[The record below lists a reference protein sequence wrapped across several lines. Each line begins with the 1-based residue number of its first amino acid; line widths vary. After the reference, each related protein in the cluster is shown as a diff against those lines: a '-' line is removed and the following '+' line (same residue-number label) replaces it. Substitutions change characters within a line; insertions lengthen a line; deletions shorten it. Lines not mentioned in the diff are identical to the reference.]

1 MNEQLYTPKQ
11 LSQLLGVSSQT
22 LTQWEKQKQIK
33 AIKTK
38 GGHRRYFFN
47 KLDQENNNTKQSVIY
62 ARVSS
67 SKQKMDLQRQ
77 IASIKAIYPDYEV
90 IQDIGSGINFKRRG
104 LISLLERVISGHISK
119 IVVAHKDRLCR
130 FGIELFR
137 FLFKR
142 FEVSFEVLSD
152 LDIKDPTTE
161 LATDLLSI
169 ITVYTARYYGARKYN
184 ILQKNKNLSKRK
196 TDSTIQQ
203 VPWSNKVLFQQSKQ
217 HIKRKRSSR
226 TIKIAK
232 PKTFSNAK

>member
-38 GGHRRYFFN
+38 GGHRRYF
-47 KLDQENNNTKQSVIY
+47 
-62 ARVSS
+62 SS